1 MAAEK
6 PTIPVGESGSYRRP
20 GGKNPFLPGNR
31 PSDKKTA
38 QLPNALEVCN
48 QIEARNLEILDQR
61 YKATGSTAAR
71 VERDR
76 YANILKESC
85 EDRARKKGYFD
96 PINDI
101 RDFLFGGDDQAFR
114 HSPPSPTWPPYKPRP
129 DGGQMPVPAP
139 PPTSLAAAGG
149 EMPQRVDTVDNDD
162 GGLMAPQNPG
172 DLEEDQQVQPLPG
185 RYRRPFT
192 A

>member
-1 MAAEK
+1 MAADNPYKSKRQTGYGWTK
-6 PTIPVGESGSYRRP
+6 PSNTGEGPYTPEHPSVVPITPPV
-20 GGKNPFLPGNR
+20 
-31 PSDKKTA
+31 KKA

-101 RDFLFGGDDQAFR
+101 RDFLFGGGDQAFK
-114 HSPPSPTWPPYKPRP
+114 HPTAPDGWGTLPGKPPGPRP
-129 DGGQMPVPAP
+129 
-139 PPTSLAAAGG
+139 
-149 EMPQRVDTVDNDD
+149 
-162 GGLMAPQNPG
+162 
-172 DLEEDQQVQPLPG
+172 
-185 RYRRPFT
+185 RPS
-192 A
+192 

>member
-1 MAAEK
+1 MAAET
-6 PTIPVGESGSYRRP
+6 PTIPAGETGSYRRP

-48 QIEARNLEILDQR
+48 QIEARNLAILEQ
-61 YKATGSTAAR
+61 KARIEGTTAAK
-71 VERDR
+71 VAL
-76 YANILKESC
+76 ANYKKTLQETC

-96 PINDI
+96 PIGDVF
-101 RDFLFGGDDQAFR
+101 DFLFGGDDQAFR

-139 PPTSLAAAGG
+139 PPTSIAGAGG
-149 EMPQRVDTVDNDD
+149 ETKQRSNTVDNDEA
-162 GGLMAPQNPG
+162 LMAPQNPG

-185 RYRRPFT
+185 LYRRPFT

>member
-38 QLPNALEVCN
+38 QIPNALEVCN

-76 YANILKESC
+76 YANILKETC
-85 EDRARKKGYFD
+85 EERAREKGYFD
-96 PINDI
+96 PIGDI
-101 RDFLFGGDDQAFR
+101 FDFLFGGEDQASNFR
-114 HSPPSPTWPPYKPRP
+114 HSPTSPTWPPSKPTP
-129 DGGQMPVPAP
+129 DGGQMPIPAP
-139 PPTSLAAAGG
+139 PPAA
-149 EMPQRVDTVDNDD
+149 
-162 GGLMAPQNPG
+162 
-172 DLEEDQQVQPLPG
+172 
-185 RYRRPFT
+185 
-192 A
+192 

>member
-1 MAAEK
+1 MAVTKGPPISGKLGQYGPKGVTK
-6 PTIPVGESGSYRRP
+6 PVNTGYGPPV
-20 GGKNPFLPGNR
+20 
-31 PSDKKTA
+31 KKA

-48 QIEARNLEILDQR
+48 QIEARNLAILDQ
-61 YKATGSTAAR
+61 KARIEGTTAAR

-101 RDFLFGGDDQAFR
+101 RNFLFGGDDQALIPN
-114 HSPPSPTWPPYKPRP
+114 HGDKDEHGNTPRP
-129 DGGQMPVPAP
+129 TPDGQPI
-139 PPTSLAAAGG
+139 
-149 EMPQRVDTVDNDD
+149 
-162 GGLMAPQNPG
+162 
-172 DLEEDQQVQPLPG
+172 QPLPG
-185 RYRRPFT
+185 PFE

>member
-6 PTIPVGESGSYRRP
+6 PTIPVGESGTYRRP

-38 QLPNALEVCN
+38 QIPNALEVCN

-76 YANILKESC
+76 YANILKETC
-85 EDRARKKGYFD
+85 EERAREKGYFD
-96 PINDI
+96 PIGDI
-101 RDFLFGGDDQAFR
+101 FDFLFGGGDQAFK
-114 HSPPSPTWPPYKPRP
+114 HPTAPDGWGTLPGKPPGPRP
-129 DGGQMPVPAP
+129 
-139 PPTSLAAAGG
+139 
-149 EMPQRVDTVDNDD
+149 
-162 GGLMAPQNPG
+162 
-172 DLEEDQQVQPLPG
+172 
-185 RYRRPFT
+185 RPS
-192 A
+192 